1 MLRKLA
7 SELKVSHLPKSKFV
21 ENFIIDMINEGELK
35 KGSKLPSINELANSC
50 KIARETVVKS
60 YNLLKTKGLVESR
73 HGKGFIVIKSKYK
86 KVANVFVLLDVM
98 SNAYKEQL
106 VRGINENIGGKV
118 QITYNAHRYNPEA
131 FINCI
136 ENALGRF
143 EYYVIFAMRDKSTFK
158 SVLKI
163 PQNKL
168 MLLDVP
174 ANIKD
179 CECAQIYQNSDV
191 NFKSALAEALPHLK
205 KYKKFYMIFD
215 PSHHHPIERVDAF
228 KDFCKD
234 NNFACEI
241 LQSFEKSKLEKQTFW
256 MIMTDIHLVD
266 LLLYAKE
273 LNLKVKDDFGII
285 TYDDTPMKKVVAD
298 GVATISIDFY
308 NMGKL
313 VANQL
318 QNWNSELNITVP
330 SIFTRRSTV

>member
-1 MLRKLA
+1 M
-7 SELKVSHLPKSKFV
+7 
-21 ENFIIDMINEGELK
+21 
-35 KGSKLPSINELANSC
+35 
-50 KIARETVVKS
+50 
-60 YNLLKTKGLVESR
+60 
-73 HGKGFIVIKSKYK
+73 IKSKYR

-118 QITYNAHRYNPEA
+118 QITYNAHRYNAEA

-136 ENALGRF
+136 ENAIGRF
-143 EYYVIFAMRDKSTFK
+143 EYYVIFAMRDKTTFK

-179 CECAQIYQNSDV
+179 CDCAQIYQNSDT
-191 NFKSALAEALPHLK
+191 NFKRALSEALPHLK
-205 KYKKFYMIFD
+205 KYKKFYMVFD
-215 PSHHHPIERVDAF
+215 PAHHHPVERVDAF
-228 KDFCKD
+228 KDFCNE
-234 NNFACEI
+234 NNFHCEI
-241 LQSFEKSKLEKQTFW
+241 LQSFDKSKLERETFW
-256 MIMTDIHLVD
+256 MIMSDIHLVD
-266 LLLYAKE
+266 LLLFAKE
-273 LNLKVKDDFGII
+273 LNLKVKDDFGVI

-313 VANQL
+313 VAEQL
-318 QNWNSELNITVP
+318 QNWNSELKLTVD